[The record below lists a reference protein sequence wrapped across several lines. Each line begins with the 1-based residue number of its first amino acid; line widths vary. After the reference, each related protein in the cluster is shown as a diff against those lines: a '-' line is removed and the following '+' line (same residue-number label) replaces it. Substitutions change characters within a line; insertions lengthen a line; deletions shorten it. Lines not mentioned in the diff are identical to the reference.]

1 LSVTK
6 QLIIWNDLHEQFHW
20 ESDQLIFI

>member
-1 LSVTK
+1 
-6 QLIIWNDLHEQFHW
+6 LIIWNDLHEQFHW